1 MDARPIIERY
11 LDDKVLERAE
21 RELSPLVRLINN
33 SYGEYNLQLRENYFN
48 IYYQGN
54 SLAKVIPNKNG
65 TYSASIHKKFAQGD
79 TLKKLERYSVNK
91 PSQSARSKGK
101 HVSFSIRPQNLHQ
114 FFRWSNI
121 NSLSSRIRAVHNG
134 EEITFEQV
142 LMTDNPPSEK
152 FTIIDRQVADHT
164 SRAQIDLLALERDS
178 VDKPFHFLVIEEKL
192 GRNSD
197 LKGKVCI
204 QLKTF
209 IDRVKKY
216 IDDYVDCYEKNYR
229 QKKELGLFDPFDDR
243 LPDKVEID
251 RNENTVA
258 GLILVGGYSQLADKV
273 LKRNLCPKIK
283 KNRSHI
289 KVQQMRNEI
298 RLDRE
303 SYCKEL

>member
-1 MDARPIIERY
+1 MDGRPIIERY

-33 SYGEYNLQLRENYFN
+33 SYGEYNLQLRKNYFN

-142 LMTDNPPSEK
+142 LITDNPSSDK
-152 FTIIDRQVADHT
+152 LIIIDRQVADHVN
-164 SRAQIDLLALERDS
+164 RAQIDLLALRRDS
-178 VDKPFHFLVIEEKL
+178 ADKPFHFQVIEVKL
-192 GRNSD
+192 GRNPE
-197 LKGKVCI
+197 LREKVGR
-204 QLKTF
+204 QLDGYVNH
-209 IDRVKKY
+209 IRKY
-216 IDDYVDCYEKNYR
+216 IKAYADCYEKNYR
-229 QKKELGLFDPFDDR
+229 QKKELGLFDPS
-243 LPDKVEID
+243 LPNRIEID
-251 RNENTVA
+251 KDERTVE
-258 GLILVGGYSQLADKV
+258 GLIVVCGYSQLAEQA
-273 LKRNLCPKIK
+273 LEHFRQKIK
-283 KNRSHI
+283 EKQWDI
-289 KVQQMRNEI
+289 KVQPMPKLN
-298 RLDRE
+298 L
-303 SYCKEL
+303 S